1 MPTQVSWQPA
11 VAGLYRIATHGR
23 AAVAENQRVCQGPGC
38 HGWGYRSS
46 TAPVL
51 ALEALKANLACTPR
65 V

>member
-1 MPTQVSWQPA
+1 MPTQVNWQLA
-11 VAGLYRIATHGR
+11 VAGLHRIATHGR
-23 AAVAENQRVCQGPGC
+23 AAVAKHQRECQGPGC

-51 ALEALKANLACTPR
+51 ALDALKANLACTPR

>member
-11 VAGLYRIATHGR
+11 AAGLHRTATHGR
-23 AAVAENQRVCQGPGC
+23 TAVAKHQGVCQGPGC

-51 ALEALKANLACTPR
+51 ALDALKANLACTPR

>member
-1 MPTQVSWQPA
+1 MPTQVNWQPA
-11 VAGLYRIATHGR
+11 VAGLHRTATHGR
-23 AAVAENQRVCQGPGC
+23 AAVAKHQRECQGPGC

-51 ALEALKANLACTPR
+51 ALDALKANLACTPR

>member
-1 MPTQVSWQPA
+1 MPTQVSGQPA
-11 VAGLYRIATHGR
+11 VAGPHHNATHGR

-51 ALEALKANLACTPR
+51 ALDALKANLACTPR